1 MVKMLFEGKNLAN
14 CDFWTKSDPYLI
26 LSRPKKG
33 DHEFKKVRKT
43 ETIKNNLNPKWKLLY
58 ISLSELCDSDL
69 SLPLRLTVFDED
81 RNSHDDLIGE
91 AESSLQQLINCSV
104 SGGVIVLKLGEKKRG
119 ELYIRECEIE
129 DCSNDVMTRKL
140 SQSQASYP
148 ERKSSTASMFG
159 HSQPPSH
166 APSCVDGQYQQPQQQ
181 MYSSQHQLP
190 QLPPAQPHYP
200 PMQPQYPTCLPQYDA
215 QQTFPSPAFSHGQ
228 PPMQPGSQMYNF
240 PAIPEDPT
248 DTRPQSI
255 WINR

>member
-1 MVKMLFEGKNLAN
+1 MKICSFQ
-14 CDFWTKSDPYLI
+14 
-26 LSRPKKG
+26 
-33 DHEFKKVRKT
+33 VRKT

-166 APSCVDGQYQQPQQQ
+166 APSCVDGHFQQPPQQ

-190 QLPPAQPHYP
+190 QFPPAQPHYL
-200 PMQPQYPTCLPQYDA
+200 PMQPQHPTCLPQYDA
-215 QQTFPSPAFSHGQ
+215 QQTSYPPPAFSHGQ
-228 PPMQPGSQMYNF
+228 PPLQPGGQMYNF